1 MAQMKDPQ
9 RWARLRFAVVGALLA
24 APPAPGQLQNALRK
38 LSEQHW
44 LHPNT
49 GLPVRFGVSTI
60 ERWYYKAKSTPDPMN
75 TLSRQRRE
83 DAGRARVF
91 SPAAIA
97 QIHLLYR
104 ENPYWSV
111 QLHYDNLRAC
121 SYLEPAL
128 GKLPS
133 YSSLKRYLR
142 ANGMVK
148 KRKPRIDTPGARLAA
163 ERIEA
168 LEIRSYEAE
177 YVHGLFHL
185 DFHHGSRRVLEPDG
199 RWIKPL
205 LLGIIDDHSRL
216 GCHLQW
222 YRSEDTQSL
231 VHGFCQALAKRGLP
245 RACLTDNGSAM
256 ISEEFTAGL
265 HTLGI
270 VHERTLSHSPYQN
283 GKQENLWATLEG
295 RLMAMIGSTKE
306 LTLERLNLLTQV
318 WLEQDYHRNR
328 HSEIATTPLQ
338 RFTDAASVGRDAPGS
353 ETLRRAFRKR
363 ERRRQRRSDG
373 TCSLEGKRFEIPSR
387 FGKLEYVTL
396 SYARWD
402 LSNVELID
410 PDTGM
415 VLSRVYP
422 LDKQANASGVR
433 RARES
438 AHNPV
443 HLLSEQPEL
452 EEASVCAVDEQ
463 GLSPLMR
470 KHVREYAATGK
481 PPGFIPS
488 PTNTST
494 DHSTDELQTMD
505 NTNS

>member
-1 MAQMKDPQ
+1 MTSTKDPQ
-9 RWARLRFAVVGALLA
+9 RWARLRFAVVGPLLA
-24 APPAPGQLQNALRK
+24 APPPAGQLQSALRE
-38 LSEQHW
+38 LSQRHW

-49 GLPVRFGVSTI
+49 ALPVQFGVSTI
-60 ERWYYKAKSTPDPMN
+60 ERWYYKAKSARDPISS
-75 TLSRQRRE
+75 LRRQRRD

-91 SPAAIA
+91 SASAVA
-97 QIHLLYR
+97 QIHALYKA
-104 ENPYWSV
+104 NTQWSV
-111 QLHYDNLRAC
+111 QLLYDNLCAC
-121 SYLEPAL
+121 RDLEPSI

-133 YSSLKRYLR
+133 YSSLKRYVR
-142 ANGMVK
+142 ANGLVK
-148 KRKPRIDTPGARLAA
+148 KSKPRIDTPGARQAA
-163 ERIEA
+163 ARIDA

-199 RWIKPL
+199 RWIKPM

-222 YRSEDTQSL
+222 YRAEDTQAL

-265 HTLGI
+265 HSLGI
-270 VHERTLSHSPYQN
+270 VHERTLSHSPYMN
-283 GKQENLWATLEG
+283 GKQEHLWATLEG
-295 RLMAMIGSTKE
+295 RLMAMIKSTQQ

-318 WLEQDYHRNR
+318 WLEHDYHRNR
-328 HSEIATTPLQ
+328 HSEIGTTPLQ
-338 RFTDAASVGRDAPGS
+338 RFTQARSVRRDAPDS
-353 ETLRRAFRKR
+353 DTLRRAFRKR
-363 ERRRQRRSDG
+363 ARRRQRRSDG
-373 TCSLEGKRFEIPSR
+373 TCSLEGRRFEIPGR
-387 FGKLEYVTL
+387 FGQLEYVTL

-410 PDTGM
+410 PDTGV

-422 LDKQANASGVR
+422 LDKHANAGGER
-433 RARES
+433 RARVPEPGTS
-438 AHNPV
+438 NSGAKSNNPADAA
-443 HLLSEQPEL
+443 L
-452 EEASVCAVDEQ
+452 CAVDEQ

-470 KHVREYAATGK
+470 KHLRDFSATGV

-488 PTNTST
+488 PEESSSTNGT
-494 DHSTDELQTMD
+494 DD
-505 NTNS
+505 

>member
-1 MAQMKDPQ
+1 M
-9 RWARLRFAVVGALLA
+9 
-24 APPAPGQLQNALRK
+24 
-38 LSEQHW
+38 
-44 LHPNT
+44 
-49 GLPVRFGVSTI
+49 STI
-60 ERWYYKAKSTPDPMN
+60 EAWYYKAKKAQDPVSS
-75 TLSRQRRE
+75 LSRAQRQ

-91 SPAAIA
+91 TASAVA
-97 QIHLLYR
+97 QIHALYR
-104 ENPYWSV
+104 QNPSWSV
-111 QLHYDNLRAC
+111 QLHYDNLCAC
-121 SYLEPAL
+121 SDLEPSL

-148 KRKPRIDTPGARLAA
+148 KRKPCTDTPGARLAA
-163 ERIEA
+163 ERFET
-168 LEIRSYEAE
+168 LEIRSFEAE

-199 RWIKPL
+199 RWIKPV

-222 YRSEDTQSL
+222 YRAENTQSL

-245 RACLTDNGSAM
+245 RACLSDNGSAM
-256 ISEEFTAGL
+256 ISDEFTAGL

-270 VHERTLSHSPYQN
+270 VHERTLPLSPHQN

-295 RLMAMIGSTKE
+295 RLMAMIGSTKD
-306 LTLERLNLLTQV
+306 LTLEQLNLLTQV
-318 WLEQDYHRNR
+318 WLEQDYHRKR

-338 RFTDAASVGRDAPGS
+338 RFTDATSVGRDAPDS
-353 ETLRRAFRKR
+353 ETLRRAFCKR
-363 ERRRQRRSDG
+363 ERRKQRRSDG

-402 LSNVELID
+402 LSRVEMID
-410 PDTGM
+410 PDTGAM
-415 VLSRVYP
+415 LSRVYP
-422 LDKQANASGVR
+422 LDKQANANGVR
-433 RARES
+433 RTRES
-438 AHNPV
+438 AQHSIEQ
-443 HLLSEQPEL
+443 SEPMDAPL
-452 EEASVCAVDEQ
+452 CAVDEQ

-470 KHVREYAATGK
+470 KLLREYAATGK

-488 PTNTST
+488 PTTGTST
-494 DHSTDELQTMD
+494 TLSIDDEQTRD
-505 NTNS
+505 NATS

>member
-1 MAQMKDPQ
+1 MRQANDPQ

-24 APPAPGQLQNALRK
+24 APPPAGQLQQALRK

-60 ERWYYKAKSTPDPMN
+60 ERWFYNAKSTPDPMS

-91 SPAAIA
+91 SPAAVA
-97 QIHLLYR
+97 QIHALYR
-104 ENPYWSV
+104 ENPSWSV
-111 QLHYDNLRAC
+111 QLHYDNLCAC

-133 YSSLKRYLR
+133 YSSLKRYMR

-148 KRKPRIDTPGARLAA
+148 KRKPRTDTPGARLAA

-185 DFHHGSRRVLEPDG
+185 DFHHGSRRVLESDG
-199 RWIKPL
+199 RWIKPV

-222 YRSEDTQSL
+222 YRNENTQSL

-270 VHERTLSHSPYQN
+270 VHERTLSLSPYHY
-283 GKQENLWATLEG
+283 GLESLMCYSLPAAPFYDDSG
-295 RLMAMIGSTKE
+295 RS
-306 LTLERLNLLTQV
+306 
-318 WLEQDYHRNR
+318 
-328 HSEIATTPLQ
+328 
-338 RFTDAASVGRDAPGS
+338 
-353 ETLRRAFRKR
+353 
-363 ERRRQRRSDG
+363 
-373 TCSLEGKRFEIPSR
+373 
-387 FGKLEYVTL
+387 
-396 SYARWD
+396 
-402 LSNVELID
+402 SN
-410 PDTGM
+410 T
-415 VLSRVYP
+415 
-422 LDKQANASGVR
+422 
-433 RARES
+433 
-438 AHNPV
+438 
-443 HLLSEQPEL
+443 
-452 EEASVCAVDEQ
+452 
-463 GLSPLMR
+463 
-470 KHVREYAATGK
+470 
-481 PPGFIPS
+481 
-488 PTNTST
+488 
-494 DHSTDELQTMD
+494 
-505 NTNS
+505 